1 VKEESGLAG
10 WLQSKEEASESFA
23 SRRLEGE
30 LKKDGSLS
38 WEKISEGPTMAQA
51 QVAASAA
58 AMPKLS

>member
-1 VKEESGLAG
+1 LK
-10 WLQSKEEASESFA
+10 SKKEASVSFA

-30 LKKDGSLS
+30 LKKDGSVS
-38 WEKISEGPTMAQA
+38 WERISEESTMAQA

>member
-1 VKEESGLAG
+1 LK
-10 WLQSKEEASESFA
+10 SKEEASESFA